1 MINMR
6 PIQINNRLNGY
17 MIKSDKFKTDLIGV
31 YIKRKLNKEEVGL
44 NALLSRM
51 LVRGTR
57 IYDTS
62 KKLNT
67 FLEMNYGMILVS
79 DVVKYGDYHI
89 LQLKL
94 QFPDPKHILDKS
106 IFDNAI
112 ELIKALLFDPLVVD
126 GKFKESYFEQEK
138 YHLID
143 EIKSRVNDKMSY
155 SIERCIECMYEDE
168 AYANYVYGD
177 IEDIEKIDNEML
189 YNHFQKIISTSK
201 IDISIMGDIDF
212 DLVADK
218 LRSLPVEEAVLK
230 EWTFEEHTC
239 QKVKS
244 IHEDFN
250 VKQGKLVLGYDT
262 AFTTNHE
269 LYEASVLAYYIL
281 GGSPHSKLFKL
292 LREENSLCYYV
303 FTKTDKFKG
312 NMFIGA
318 GIESENYDL
327 VLDMISDCIK
337 DIEVDEADLEHA
349 KSAVVT
355 SIRSILDFP
364 NSFINFF
371 YTEMLDKSLE
381 TTFDLEDMISDY
393 MKVSIEDIMKVYK
406 GLTLDTIY
414 FINGGGQ

>member
-1 MINMR
+1 MINMK

-17 MIKSDKFKTDLIGV
+17 MIKTDKFKTDLIGV

-44 NALLSRM
+44 NALLSRI

-57 IYDTS
+57 VYDTS

-94 QFPDPKHILDKS
+94 QFPDPNHILDKS
-106 IFDNAI
+106 IFNNAI
-112 ELIKALLFDPLVVD
+112 DLIQSLLFDPLVVE
-126 GKFKESYFEQEK
+126 GRFKESYFEQEK

-143 EIKSRVNDKMSY
+143 EIKGRVNDKMSY
-155 SIERCIECMYEDE
+155 SIERCIECMYENE

-177 IEDIEKIDNEML
+177 VEDIEKIDNETL
-189 YNHFQKIISTSK
+189 YNHFQKVMASSK

-212 DLVADK
+212 DLVTNK
-218 LRSLPVEEAVLK
+218 LK
-230 EWTFEEHTC
+230 ELPLENADLKPWHFEEH
-239 QKVKS
+239 KRHELRDV
-244 IHEDFN
+244 HEDFN

-262 AFTTNHE
+262 PFTTNHD

-312 NMFIGA
+312 NMFVGA

-327 VLDMISDCIK
+327 VLEMIQSCI
-337 DIEVDEADLEHA
+337 ETLHVDEAELDHA
-349 KSAVVT
+349 KRAVVT

-381 TTFDLEDMISDY
+381 TTFDLDQMIADY
-393 MKVSIEDIMKVYK
+393 MKVTVEDIMKVYK